1 MSTLGGDLRY
11 TLRSWRNHP
20 GFTAIA
26 IASLALGIG
35 VNTAIFSL
43 VDQLLLWSIPARD
56 PSHLVSVEGG
66 RIHSYPFFREHRDR
80 NQVFSS
86 LFASSHHLA
95 AGIRPEG
102 EPAVEVGHIH
112 YVSGEYFQALGIGAV
127 AGRVMAPHDD
137 VRPGGSPVAILSY
150 AYWQRRFAGSLNVIG
165 RKLAVNGY
173 PLEIAGIAE
182 KGFGGI
188 FNGQTA
194 DAFVPLTMFP
204 VTTPSAA
211 RVWDTP
217 NMSWLV
223 AMARLKPGVSMRQAQ
238 AGMQVLW
245 PRVVEAVNDIGVKA
259 GRKSRQFKEDPIILA
274 PGARATSSARTQMQ
288 DPLATLGF
296 ATGMVLLIACANV
309 ANLLL
314 SRAAGRRKE
323 IAIRLAMG
331 ATRGRLVRQLLGESL
346 VLAAAGGA
354 AGVALAWWGISLL
367 SQLDVVNP
375 DFRFRPSLAV
385 LASSVALTML
395 TGLLFGLAPAFRA
408 TRITL
413 AETIKE
419 GGSASQGRSRLR
431 VGKALV
437 VGQVALSLAL
447 LVGAGLFIRTLRNL
461 QNADVGFQRE
471 NVIVVDVDSTNLG
484 YRGHRLRSFYDL
496 LLERARRIPGVR
508 SAGLSGMTPMGNYS
522 RASSLSAEGYQ
533 PKAGE
538 QLLAGVNAVTAGYF
552 TTLGIPLLLGRD
564 FGPADE
570 PAVTPGESLIA
581 AIGRAVGGGSNEE
594 PANASHICIIDEPMA
609 RHFFAGA
616 SPIGR
621 HLSYQDRYTPENAL
635 EIVGVVKNAHYGG
648 VRRPDTEG
656 TMYVPSWTDGAEAR
670 WLVLRVAGGA
680 PPPIEAIRREL
691 RGMDPN
697 VPIMRV
703 RTLEQDVNASFARER
718 LIALLSGFFGMLALA
733 LASVG
738 LYGVMSYGV
747 TERTREVGL
756 RIALGAQHGDVVG
769 MVVRESLVPVL
780 IGMAIGLGAALALT
794 RLVGGLLFGV
804 APRDPAS
811 ILFAVAAM
819 LGVALL
825 AAALP
830 ARRAS
835 RVEPGIA
842 LRHE

>member
-1 MSTLGGDLRY
+1 MSALSGDLRY

-43 VDQLLLWSIPARD
+43 MDQLLLWSIPARD

-66 RIHSYPFFREHRDR
+66 RIHSYPFFREYRDR

-102 EPAVEVGHIH
+102 EPAVEVGTIH
-112 YVSGEYFQALGIGAV
+112 YVSGNYFQALGIGAA
-127 AGRVMAPHDD
+127 AGRVIAPSDD
-137 VRPGGSPVAILSY
+137 ARPGGSPVAVLSY
-150 AYWQRRFAGSLNVIG
+150 AYWQRRFAGDLNVIG

-188 FNGQTA
+188 FNGPGA
-194 DAFVPLTMFP
+194 SAFVPLTMFP
-204 VTTPSAA
+204 MTKPSAA

-223 AMARLKPGVSMRQAQ
+223 AMARLKPGVSIRQAQ

-245 PRVVEAVNDIGVKA
+245 PRVVEAVNDNGVKA
-259 GRKSRQFKEDPIILA
+259 GRKSSHFKEDPIILA
-274 PGARATSSARTQMQ
+274 PGARATSYGRTEMQ

-296 ATGMVLLIACANV
+296 ATGLVLLIACANV

-346 VLAAAGGA
+346 MLAAAGGA
-354 AGVALAWWGISLL
+354 AGLALAWWGVSLL
-367 SQLDVVNP
+367 SQLDVLSP
-375 DFRFRPSLAV
+375 DLRFQPSLAV
-385 LASSVALTML
+385 LASSLALTML
-395 TGLLFGLAPAFRA
+395 TGVLFGLAPAFRA
-408 TRITL
+408 TRMTL

-419 GGSASQGRSRLR
+419 SGSASQGRSRLR
-431 VGKALV
+431 LGKALV

-471 NVIVVDVDSTNLG
+471 NVVVVDVDPTNLG
-484 YRGHRLRSFYDL
+484 YRGHRLRTFYDQ

-508 SAGLSGMTPMGNYS
+508 SAGLSGMTPMGHYMRS
-522 RASSLSAEGYQ
+522 FSLSAEGYE

-538 QLLAGVNAVTAGYF
+538 QPFALGNAVTAGFF

-564 FGPADE
+564 FRPEDE
-570 PAVTPGESLIA
+570 PAVTPGESLMA
-581 AIGRAVGGGSNEE
+581 AIGRASGGSSEE
-594 PANASHICIIDEPMA
+594 PANASHICIIDEAMA

-621 HLSYQDRYTPENAL
+621 HLSYMDSYTPRNAL
-635 EIVGVVKNAHYGG
+635 EIVGVVRNAHYGG
-648 VRRPDTEG
+648 VRHSDDTG
-656 TMYVPSWTDGAEAR
+656 TMYVPSWSDGAEAR
-670 WLVLRVAGGA
+670 WLVLRTAGGA
-680 PPPIEAIRREL
+680 PAPIAAIRREL

-697 VPIMRV
+697 VPVMRV

-718 LIALLSGFFGMLALA
+718 LIALLSGFFGILALG

-747 TERTREVGL
+747 TQRTREVGL
-756 RIALGAQHGDVVG
+756 RIALGAQRGDVVG
-769 MVVRESLVPVL
+769 MIVRESLLPV
-780 IGMAIGLGAALALT
+780 IVGMAIGLGAALALT
-794 RLVGGLLFGV
+794 RLVAGLLFGV

-811 ILFAVAAM
+811 MLFAVAAM